1 MLSRED
7 TFDNGTYP
15 LAGDKTLMSKTDVTW
30 RKVCPITLWMVEA
43 YPATTGWHIW
53 LSAYISNIGIV
64 GVPLWMKIAFALT
77 YLTFTHIPL
86 TTSLSLHLL
95 TMETNII
102 KEMLINDNEASLN
115 LKLILLVTNIFEIC
129 NIFYIDDLY
138 LYVLF
143 IRYEINT
150 SLFK

>member
-1 MLSRED
+1 
-7 TFDNGTYP
+7 
-15 LAGDKTLMSKTDVTW
+15 
-30 RKVCPITLWMVEA
+30 
-43 YPATTGWHIW
+43 
-53 LSAYISNIGIV
+53 
-64 GVPLWMKIAFALT
+64 MKIAFALT

-95 TMETNII
+95 TMEMNII

>member
-1 MLSRED
+1 
-7 TFDNGTYP
+7 
-15 LAGDKTLMSKTDVTW
+15 
-30 RKVCPITLWMVEA
+30 
-43 YPATTGWHIW
+43 
-53 LSAYISNIGIV
+53 
-64 GVPLWMKIAFALT
+64 MKIAFALT
-77 YLTFTHIPL
+77 YLTFTDIPL

-95 TMETNII
+95 TMEMNII

-115 LKLILLVTNIFEIC
+115 LKLILLVTNIFEIY

-150 SLFK
+150 TLFK

>member
-7 TFDNGTYP
+7 TLDNGAY
-15 LAGDKTLMSKTDVTW
+15 LMAGDKTLMSKTDVTW
-30 RKVCPITLWMVEA
+30 CKVYPITLWMVEA
-43 YPATTGWHIW
+43 YPATIGWHFW
-53 LSAYISNIGIV
+53 PSAYTSNIGIV
-64 GVPLWMKIAFALT
+64 EVPLWMKIAFALT
-77 YLTFTHIPL
+77 YLTFTDIPL

-95 TMETNII
+95 TMEMNII
-102 KEMLINDNEASLN
+102 KEMLVNDNEASLN

-150 SLFK
+150 ILFK